1 MHEGKRRSTWW
12 RRAWRRRHRTRNGVT
27 ICLETHDAFCR
38 GEEVAGVLRQ
48 VDSPYVKAVWDV
60 HHRYRMGEAVEDAW
74 DFIGA
79 RLAHV
84 HMKDAQRREDG
95 S

>member
-1 MHEGKRRSTWW
+1 MIDLVAESL
-12 RRAWRRRHRTRNGVT
+12 AAERHGVT
-27 ICLETHDAFCR
+27 ICMETHDAFCR
-38 GEEVAGVLRQ
+38 GEEAKGVLRQ

-60 HHRYRMGEAVEDAW
+60 HHPYRMGEAVEDAW